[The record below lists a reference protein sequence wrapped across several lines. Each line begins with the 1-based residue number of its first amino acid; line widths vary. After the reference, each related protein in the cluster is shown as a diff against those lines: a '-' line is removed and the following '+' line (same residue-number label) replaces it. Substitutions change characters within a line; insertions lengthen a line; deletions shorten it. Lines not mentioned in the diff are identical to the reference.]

1 MAAYTLLQVLEV
13 AVASGVVL
21 IGVFGRSVT
30 VTLLGVGFLI
40 GKAILN
46 ILAPEGGS
54 VYRRSLIGYVIG
66 GMYWLGAI
74 IAAHFTG
81 R

>member
-1 MAAYTLLQVLEV
+1 MAAYTLLQLVEV
-13 AVASGVVL
+13 AIAAGIVLTGILGHSVA
-21 IGVFGRSVT
+21 

-54 VYRRSLIGYVIG
+54 VYRRSVIGYAIAGAFVLG
-66 GMYWLGAI
+66 GI
-74 IAAHFTG
+74 VVVHFTG
-81 R
+81 

>member
-1 MAAYTLLQVLEV
+1 VAAYTLLQLLEV
-13 AVASGVVL
+13 AIAAGIVLAGVLGHSVA
-21 IGVFGRSVT
+21 

-54 VYRRSLIGYVIG
+54 VYRRSLIGYAIAGVFVLG
-66 GMYWLGAI
+66 GI
-74 IAAHFTG
+74 VVVHFTG
-81 R
+81 